1 MATLLNDALQQAE
14 RLAVE
19 NRELRRKQEDAVLDK
34 CALCLR
40 FPVGHGLVSCVCFSH
55 SRACQVD
62 ADKQQPCSSVW
73 VHIEGKTEQHGRC
86 CVVGCASLHKNAKC
100 RLFAPDCLA
109 SRHTRRQLKQNE
121 TGSCR

>member
-14 RLAVE
+14 RLAGE

-34 CALCLR
+34 CAFLR
-40 FPVGHGLVSCVCFSH
+40 FPIGHGLVSCVCLSH

-73 VHIEGKTEQHGRC
+73 VQHRREDRTAWALLCRGMCITPQERLMQVV
-86 CVVGCASLHKNAKC
+86 CVGL
-100 RLFAPDCLA
+100 
-109 SRHTRRQLKQNE
+109 SRVPAHAQAADAE
-121 TGSCR
+121 